1 MNTINQ
7 IPISPNSAK
16 PSAMYFRAWRWHFY
30 SGLFVVPFLLTLAI
44 TGLVMVYFT
53 GFQSRLGDLVYVQP
67 QKTTQTVTTQA
78 KAVYAQFPDAKL
90 KEYIS
95 PKSPDLAAWFIVA
108 RGNVTEAVAVNPY
121 TASVIKSVDKDGSGF
136 SWARKIH
143 ASLLLGDAGRS
154 IMEVAA
160 GLGIVMIVT
169 GLYLFWPRNGTSWAQ
184 ALVPEWQATGR
195 RWWKSL
201 HSSLGLW
208 ISLVLF
214 SFLLTG
220 MSWTDVWGGKFVQ
233 PWGTFPAAK
242 WDAVPTSDLT
252 HANLNSAGIRDVP
265 WGLEQTPLPQSGSDA
280 GVLGVT
286 TGEPVNLDG
295 VANLGNRL
303 GFTGQFHINVPQ
315 DEKGVY
321 TLSADTMSGDLT
333 NPFKDRT
340 VHVDRYTGRVLA
352 EAAFADYSV
361 VAKGM
366 AIGIALHQ
374 GDIGLWSAWANVL
387 FCLAIVLLCV
397 SGIVMWWKRRPAGT
411 GRLGSPMMPADA
423 KLWKGG
429 VLVMVLTGMA
439 FPLAGIAMMVAF
451 LLDTITSAAFPLLR
465 GKFN

>member
-143 ASLLLGDAGRS
+143 ASLLLGDAGRR

-220 MSWTDVWGGKFVQ
+220 MSWTDIWGGKFVQ

-252 HANLNSAGIRDVP
+252 HASLNTAGIRDVP

-286 TGEPVNLDG
+286 AGEPVNLDG
-295 VANLGNRL
+295 IANLGNRL

-374 GDIGLWSAWANVL
+374 GDIGLWSAWAKVL
-387 FCLAIVLLCV
+387 FCLAIVLVCV